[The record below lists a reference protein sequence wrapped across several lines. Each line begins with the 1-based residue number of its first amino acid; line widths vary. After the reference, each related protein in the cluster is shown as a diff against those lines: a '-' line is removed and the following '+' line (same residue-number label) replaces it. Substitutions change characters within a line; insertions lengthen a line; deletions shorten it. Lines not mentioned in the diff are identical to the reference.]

1 MSAMSDLGRLA
12 SERETADVPHGP
24 TDPTKW
30 GTEALSDPCDD
41 YLGFSVSTTEKPT
54 SCDSYHRTHDRT

>member
-30 GTEALSDPCDD
+30 GTEALSDPCETFWI
-41 YLGFSVSTTEKPT
+41 FSIN
-54 SCDSYHRTHDRT
+54 Y